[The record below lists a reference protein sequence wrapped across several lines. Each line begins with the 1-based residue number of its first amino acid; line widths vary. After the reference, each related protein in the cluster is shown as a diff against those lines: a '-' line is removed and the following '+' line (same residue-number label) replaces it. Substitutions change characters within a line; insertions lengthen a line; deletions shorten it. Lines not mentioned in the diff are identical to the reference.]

1 MIDPF
6 GRRITYLRVSVTDR
20 CDLRCYYC
28 MSEDMKFLPR
38 RELLSLEE
46 MDRLCSAFVAQ
57 GVRKLRITGGEPL
70 IRRNVMSLLASL
82 GRHLKSGDLDEIT
95 LTTNATKLS
104 RYAAE
109 LYASGIRRINVSL
122 DTLDKDKFREITR
135 HGDLNTVLRGL
146 MAAKDV
152 GLRVK
157 VNAVALKGINDHEAG
172 SLVAWCGD
180 HGFDLTFI
188 ETMPMGEFGEGTG
201 DGYIDRYIP
210 LAEVRSRLEKEWT
223 LEDIT
228 DGTGGPSRYV
238 RVAETGRRVG
248 FITPMSRHFCD
259 TCNRV
264 RLTCAGTLYMC
275 LGQNAAVDLRGPL
288 RADASGGLLTAAIKD
303 AVAKKPKGHDFVLD
317 PICNRPVMARRM
329 NVTGG

>member
-122 DTLDKDKFREITR
+122 DTLDKDKFRGITR
-135 HGDLNTVLRGL
+135 HGDLNTVLKGL

-238 RVAETGRRVG
+238 KVAETGRRVG

-303 AVAKKPKGHDFVLD
+303 AVARKPKGHDFVLD

>member
-6 GRRITYLRVSVTDR
+6 GRKITYLRVSVTDR

-38 RELLSLEE
+38 KELLSLEE

-70 IRRNVMSLLASL
+70 IRRNVMSLLVSL

-95 LTTNATKLS
+95 LTTNATRLS

-122 DTLDKDKFREITR
+122 DTLDRDKFREITR
-135 HGDLNTVLRGL
+135 HGELDKVLEGL
-146 MAAKDV
+146 MAAKNA

-157 VNAVALKGINDHEAG
+157 VNAVALKGVNDGEAG
-172 SLVAWCGD
+172 RLVAWCGD

-188 ETMPMGEFGEGTG
+188 ETMPMGESGEG
-201 DGYIDRYIP
+201 DIDRYIP

-228 DGTGGPSRYV
+228 DSTGGPSRYV
-238 RVAETGRRVG
+238 KIVETGRRVG

-264 RLTCAGTLYMC
+264 RLTCTGTLYMC

-288 RADASGGLLTAAIKD
+288 RAGDSGELLTSAIKD
-303 AVAKKPKGHDFVLD
+303 AIAGKPKGHDFILD
-317 PICNRPVMARRM
+317 PICKRPVMGRHM